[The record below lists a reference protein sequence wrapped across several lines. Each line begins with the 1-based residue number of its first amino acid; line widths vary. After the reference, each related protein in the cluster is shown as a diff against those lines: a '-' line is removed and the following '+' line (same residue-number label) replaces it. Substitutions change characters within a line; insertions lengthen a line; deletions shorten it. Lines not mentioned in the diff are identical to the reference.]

1 MKIIK
6 SVICLITFLTLCSQ
20 NINAS
25 EGHEKVT
32 RSDSINV
39 DGVWRTYEYHVPQFP
54 AENPRLLIVLHGDAM
69 TSKSMLTDTGYE
81 FNKLADMTANT
92 IVVYPQG
99 YEGHWNDCRKE
110 TFSDTKIK
118 GVNDVSFIKSIIRRM
133 AIWHHID
140 YKNVF
145 AVGYLNGGNM
155 CYKLAKSTPD
165 LFKGFAIIGA
175 NLAVNTNNDCVSIN
189 KPVSMMIMNYNSNTT
204 NPYKEDGMLSTK
216 ETIDYWLNLMKYN
229 NQILVSSSS
238 SIDAKT
244 SSTIFREDYFSKE
257 ENKRVSLIQIGK
269 DRYSLPYPHVD
280 LWPKKIGDK
289 NKQMS
294 IPETVVQ
301 FFYQVQYGDQGYFT
315 DLPTAFK
322 NSESVMGA
330 KITNEHQR
338 E

>member
-1 MKIIK
+1 MIVAFY
-6 SVICLITFLTLCSQ
+6 SP
-20 NINAS
+20 
-25 EGHEKVT
+25 
-32 RSDSINV
+32 D
-39 DGVWRTYEYHVPQFP
+39 FP
-54 AENPRLLIVLHGDAM
+54 TIAGYALQPFKG
-69 TSKSMLTDTGYE
+69 GYE
-81 FNKLADMTANT
+81 NDISQSAYFHPEQMTLAA
-92 IVVYPQG
+92 
-99 YEGHWNDCRKE
+99 
-110 TFSDTKIK
+110 
-118 GVNDVSFIKSIIRRM
+118 
-133 AIWHHID
+133 
-140 YKNVF
+140 
-145 AVGYLNGGNM
+145 
-155 CYKLAKSTPD
+155 
-165 LFKGFAIIGA
+165 
-175 NLAVNTNNDCVSIN
+175 NTNNGCVSVN